1 MTPRARRLCTAVAG
15 VPLLFG
21 VAACSSDS
29 ETPSGAGTTS
39 QGTDDPA
46 ASATPLTAGDFVPR
60 LVAAQRKAGTAHL
73 EGSVS
78 AGSAGQIELDG
89 DLRLD
94 AANAGARVTMSMAM
108 LGQGVEAILLDDELF
123 VKIPGM
129 SSSKPWLKIDLSSG
143 PLASS
148 GLGALNMGSM
158 LKGMQGALSIKPKG
172 QESID
177 GIDTTRYAV
186 TVNAA
191 KALAAQGLGS
201 LAPSTGKSIVYNLWV
216 DSDDLVRKLAA
227 DSKSFSLQM
236 QLSDYGSPV
245 TIEAPPPSEIGT
257 SPF

>member
-1 MTPRARRLCTAVAG
+1 
-15 VPLLFG
+15 
-21 VAACSSDS
+21 
-29 ETPSGAGTTS
+29 
-39 QGTDDPA
+39 
-46 ASATPLTAGDFVPR
+46 
-60 LVAAQRKAGTAHL
+60 
-73 EGSVS
+73 
-78 AGSAGQIELDG
+78 
-89 DLRLD
+89 
-94 AANAGARVTMSMAM
+94 
-108 LGQGVEAILLDDELF
+108 
-123 VKIPGM
+123 M

-201 LAPSTGKSIVYNLWV
+201 LAPSTGNSIVYNLWV